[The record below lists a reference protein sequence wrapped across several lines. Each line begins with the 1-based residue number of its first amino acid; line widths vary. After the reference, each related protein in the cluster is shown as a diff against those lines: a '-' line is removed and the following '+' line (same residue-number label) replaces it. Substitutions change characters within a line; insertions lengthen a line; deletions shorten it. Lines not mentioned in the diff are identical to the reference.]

1 MHISSDCYVGVDIG
15 GTWVRIILANR
26 EKVLVEVT
34 QQTKRRGTE
43 RAVSD
48 QLKQLIRF
56 AFSRANGD
64 ISGLRGIGVSSCGPF
79 REMTSLEDTPNI
91 CDEINGWHI
100 IPIIGPLRESFGE
113 NIRYRLEND
122 AKAAALAENL
132 FGAAV
137 GENNCV
143 YMTISTGV
151 GGGFIVDGILCEGKN
166 GNAAHVG
173 HQIIVPDG
181 PQCGCGQRGCLEA
194 MVSGKSIAR
203 RARERVEREN
213 VRKSTMLALSNNDLN
228 ALTSKEVFDAARLK
242 DPLAVEIIEET
253 VKYLGIGIINVIN
266 ATDTKVVVLGG
277 GVMKSSDLILVP
289 LRRYIEEHSFKAIS
303 RGTDV
308 RLSKL
313 GSSVGTI
320 AGLSLVMPSDWI
332 QEWLTTKPWE
342 KAFPI
347 EQL

>member
-1 MHISSDCYVGVDIG
+1 VGVDIG

-43 RAVSD
+43 RALSD

-56 AFSRANGD
+56 AFSRANVD
-64 ISGLRGIGVSSCGPF
+64 MFGLRGIGVSSCGPF
-79 REMTSLEDTPNI
+79 REMASLEDTPNI

-100 IPIIGPLRESFGE
+100 IPIIEPLREAFGE

-137 GENNCV
+137 GESNCV

-151 GGGFIVDGILCEGKN
+151 GGGFIVDGVLCEGKN

-194 MVSGKSIAR
+194 IVSGKSIAR
-203 RARERVEREN
+203 RAREMLEN
-213 VRKSTMLALSNNDLN
+213 TRKSTMLELSNNDLKG
-228 ALTSKEVFDAARLK
+228 LTSKEVFDAARLK
-242 DPLAVEIIEET
+242 DPLAAEIVEET

-266 ATDTKVVVLGG
+266 TTDTKVVILGG
-277 GVMKSSDLILVP
+277 GVMKSSDLILEP
-289 LRRYIEEHSFKAIS
+289 LRKYIEEHSFMAIS
-303 RGTDV
+303 RGTDI
-308 RLSKL
+308 RLSRL
-313 GSSVGTI
+313 GTSVGTI
-320 AGLSLVMPSDWI
+320 AGLSLVMPGDWI
-332 QEWLTTKPWE
+332 KEWLTTKPWE
-342 KAFPI
+342 KAFPR

>member
-1 MHISSDCYVGVDIG
+1 MHISSGCYIGVDIG
-15 GTWVRIILANR
+15 GTWVRVVLANR
-26 EKVLVEVT
+26 EKVLIEVT
-34 QQTKRRGTE
+34 QQTRKRGTE
-43 RAVSD
+43 RAVSE
-48 QLKQLIRF
+48 QLKQMIRT
-56 AFSRANGD
+56 AFSKAD
-64 ISGLRGIGVSSCGPF
+64 AVTSGLRGIGISSCGPF
-79 REMTSLEDTPNI
+79 KEMASLEDTPNI
-91 CDEINGWHI
+91 CDEVNGWRI
-100 IPIIGPLRESFGE
+100 IPIIEPLREAFGE
-113 NIRYRLEND
+113 EIRYRLEND

-137 GENNCV
+137 GESNCV

-151 GGGFIVDGILCEGKN
+151 GGGFIVDGVLCEGKN

-203 RARERVEREN
+203 RAREKLEEVSA
-213 VRKSTMLALSNNDLN
+213 RKSAMLALSNGDLK
-228 ALTSKEVFDAARLK
+228 ALTSKEVFDAARLG
-242 DPLAVEIIEET
+242 DPLATEIIDET

-277 GVMKSSDLILVP
+277 GVMRSSDLILMP
-289 LRRYIEEHSFKAIS
+289 LMRYVEEHSFTAIS
-303 RGTDV
+303 RGTEI

-313 GSSVGTI
+313 GGSVGTI
-320 AGLSLVMPSDWI
+320 AGLSLVMPNDWI

-342 KAFPI
+342 KAFPV
-347 EQL
+347 EHL